1 MIESVRATAGARA
14 SLRRVDT
21 PDGPHRPADA
31 PEPTA
36 RPDADECAK
45 DPGDTEDPGTATDP
59 GKAMNRGEAKDPGD
73 ARDQSNARGP
83 GDGTD
88 PAEATTI
95 VPADR
100 TAPPTETGVPTT
112 GATGTGLP
120 AAGLPPVGVPTTGA
134 TETAPPTPGPQ
145 PVPPTGSDAPH
156 YPGQRY
162 PAVPG
167 REGEPAIPGEQPWG
181 PPPPHAT
188 AHGWAPPAAA
198 EPREQHTRRWI
209 AGLTVVIVLA
219 LAAIGGGAWFLVTA
233 LSGPTVPAGYR
244 PVDTPYLTYAVPGD
258 WTPLDDVAARGLG
271 VAFTGGAD
279 APGYLCRGDPYK
291 RGTATS
297 ALVQAPDDP
306 ATLARRFAA
315 EFGRS
320 FYTSTAGRGPRV
332 ALSEPRT
339 VEIGDATGVVVEAVS
354 TTPVDDGCLATSGRT
369 LVLAVPVPAGGTAV
383 LVANADTVGGPPT
396 PPLVP
401 QATVEDIVATAA
413 VPAR

>member
-1 MIESVRATAGARA
+1 MDR
-14 SLRRVDT
+14 
-21 PDGPHRPADA
+21 PDGSDEPRQPADT

-36 RPDADECAK
+36 APDAGET
-45 DPGDTEDPGTATDP
+45 P
-59 GKAMNRGEAKDPGD
+59 KAPGD
-73 ARDQSNARGP
+73 AATTAPRDAAPEACEESAGGRSGSEDGTAGRTTSEEGAGGHTGSDDGP
-83 GDGTD
+83 GRRTGSAD
-88 PAEATTI
+88 ATVV
-95 VPADR
+95 VPTAP
-100 TAPPTETGVPTT
+100 APPTQTGIPT
-112 GATGTGLP
+112 AD
-120 AAGLPPVGVPTTGA
+120 A
-134 TETAPPTPGPQ
+134 TETGR
-145 PVPPTGSDAPH
+145 PVLAASDAPQ

-167 REGEPAIPGEQPWG
+167 REGEPEIPGEQPWG
-181 PPPPHAT
+181 PPPGHA
-188 AHGWAPPAAA
+188 WSPPSV
-198 EPREQHTRRWI
+198 ERREQRTGRWI
-209 AGLTVVIVLA
+209 AGLSAVIVLA

-279 APGYLCRGDPYK
+279 APGYVCRGDPYK

-320 FYTSTAGRGPRV
+320 FYTSTAGQGPRV
-332 ALSEPRT
+332 TLSEPRT

-354 TTPVDDGCLATSGRT
+354 TTPVDDGCLATGGRT
-369 LVLAVPVPAGGTAV
+369 QVLAVPVAGGTAL
-383 LVANADTVGGPPT
+383 LVANADTTGGPAT

-401 QATVEDIVATAA
+401 PSTVEDVIGSAA
-413 VPAR
+413 LPR